1 MSTAYICPMCVFNC
15 DNLPDLEQHLEAHE
29 NNSIQSPVKQQQSNK
44 SVRNSP
50 LYAKS
55 QSALNLQQQQQQQN
69 RSPINNSSKP
79 LISSPTCSSPNKT
92 YDRRYSC
99 KSCPFST
106 HSVKAYFNHRQ
117 MAHGEQLIVTECPYC
132 DYASQY
138 PGKVK
143 KHLTDE
149 HPLQQISTVKS
160 PTQSNRTTLHGN
172 SINNTIEQN
181 AINNNVEKAITR
193 FTDCPF
199 CSFTS
204 VDSEAFRKHV
214 LTNHLSDKNFRCLV
228 CNRLYRYRGDC
239 SFHIRKKH
247 SDRMIGDNIES
258 LREYIGEFQP
268 NSMTAIELKE
278 LLSCPLTPSLASI
291 PSLNGTPNNIR
302 QSSTPLIQSQQPN
315 PPHAFRCGYCKFS
328 SVNSGDVKKHQTW
341 KHAGF
346 ESNILP
352 IDPNDP
358 QQQPIGCYKRKRVH
372 STKSTSNED
381 DGHTI
386 RRARISMPLQRELI
400 VDTSQS
406 AMVSIANTDN
416 DPVSGDLL
424 SPNDPR
430 PPPVDGDQL
439 AMKTTNN
446 HLSTQ
451 HQIFAIGA
459 LSSRVYKC
467 TRCERL
473 APHRWIIERHIRAK
487 HPSDSDN
494 MSNVII
500 EIEKPLATSTSG
512 EPMTATKSSSATSDQ
527 DSLTSTIPKAFSCSA
542 CSIQSYHLWVILR
555 HIRNVHHTDGSNAKI
570 IDNINNQIIED
581 SDDLES
587 DTPVHN
593 ISSNTMT
600 ITSNSNDDHNN
611 NNNNSNNKYNDD
623 KDETKTQ
630 QNSLNNEEMLTRL
643 INTAMTAR
651 KMNAPNSFLENL
663 PTSLMNN
670 NVAATLATLL
680 GQLTNKQLTQ
690 QQQQQQ
696 QQQCQGEK
704 APLAKRYKCSLCS
717 HISAWGGNV
726 KKHLKR
732 MHTGD
737 DGGYVIDLGVELAN
751 SGAHLST
758 QLSLMSN
765 TEELDEVDEKPM
777 VSMNTTKIRPTNGN
791 GYQLYQ
797 DFYQQS
803 SEIVNTKLKDIDNSP
818 SFAPMSSTNSFQST
832 RPERLY
838 GCSVCSFECTNPTN
852 IHRHVE
858 LHSGDDGGG
867 FQCSQCFFLSKWR
880 ASIRKHMISAH
891 GSSLASLTNV
901 LEPLTLVKSHDA
913 TVIVKKWLI
922 HENGIKH
929 EDDPNN
935 NNTHTMDASIYY
947 CSSCPYTNNSR
958 LSFEQHVIHHSLP
971 KTNANVYT
979 CTFCTFNSY
988 EQDSFEDHQIL
999 HIMKEDF
1006 QQDATANT
1014 LENTVI

>member
-1 MSTAYICPMCVFNC
+1 MATAYICPMCVFNC

-29 NNSIQSPVKQQQSNK
+29 NNSIQSPIKQQQQSNK

-55 QSALNLQQQQQQQN
+55 QAVLNLQQQQQHPQN
-69 RSPINNSSKP
+69 RSPINNSSIP
-79 LISSPTCSSPNKT
+79 IDSSPIRSSPNKT

-99 KSCPFST
+99 KLCPFST

-117 MAHGEQLIVTECPYC
+117 MAHGEQLIVTECPFC

-149 HPLQQISTVKS
+149 HPLKQITTVKS
-160 PTQSNRTTLHGN
+160 PNQSNRTISHGN

-181 AINNNVEKAITR
+181 GKTNIEKNTTR

-204 VDSEAFRKHV
+204 IDSEIFRKHV

-268 NSMTAIELKE
+268 NTMTANELKE

-291 PSLNGTPNNIR
+291 PSNGTSNNSR
-302 QSSTPLIQSQQPN
+302 QSIISLNQHQQPN
-315 PPHAFRCGYCKFS
+315 PPHSFRCGYCKFS

-341 KHAGF
+341 KHANL

-358 QQQPIGCYKRKRVH
+358 QQQPIVGYKRKRIH
-372 STKSTSNED
+372 STKTFIDAD
-381 DGHTI
+381 DGPII
-386 RRARISMPLQRELI
+386 RRPRISMPLQQDLTI
-400 VDTSQS
+400 DTSPAHIISTTNTNNDS
-406 AMVSIANTDN
+406 A
-416 DPVSGDLL
+416 PRDLL
-424 SPNDPR
+424 SPNEPQSLSIEDE
-430 PPPVDGDQL
+430 QSTI
-439 AMKTTNN
+439 KTNNN

-451 HQIFAIGA
+451 HQLSAIGS

-467 TRCERL
+467 IRCERL

-494 MSNVII
+494 MSNVIL
-500 EIEKPLATSTSG
+500 EIDKPLTSSTNG
-512 EPMTATKSSSATSDQ
+512 EPMTATKSSSTTLLTSTSSSTDQ
-527 DSLTSTIPKAFSCSA
+527 NALASTIPKAFSCSA

-555 HIRNVHHTDGSNAKI
+555 HIRNVHQNDGSNAKI

-581 SDDLES
+581 NDDLES
-587 DTPVHN
+587 DTPVHSV
-593 ISSNTMT
+593 SSNTT
-600 ITSNSNDDHNN
+600 TTSNSNDK
-611 NNNNSNNKYNDD
+611 NSNDNDEI
-623 KDETKTQ
+623 KSEQ
-630 QNSLNNEEMLTRL
+630 HNLSNEEMLTRL
-643 INTAMTAR
+643 INTAMTTR
-651 KMNAPNSFLENL
+651 KLNATNTFFENL

-670 NVAATLATLL
+670 NVAASLATLL
-680 GQLTNKQLTQ
+680 GQLTNKQLIQ

-696 QQQCQGEK
+696 QQLQGEK
-704 APLAKRYKCSLCS
+704 TPLVKRYKCSLCS

-732 MHTGD
+732 MHPD
-737 DGGYVIDLGVELAN
+737 DHSGHVIDLGLDLAN
-751 SGAHLST
+751 TTTQSPTEVSFTSNNDEINEMNEQQIVST
-758 QLSLMSN
+758 N
-765 TEELDEVDEKPM
+765 T
-777 VSMNTTKIRPTNGN
+777 NKIRTANEN
-791 GYQLYQ
+791 NQQ
-797 DFYQQS
+797 FYQQP
-803 SEIVNTKLKDIDNSP
+803 SEIINTKLKDIDNSP
-818 SFAPMSSTNSFQST
+818 SFAPSSSSSSTTNSCQST

-838 GCSVCSFECTNPTN
+838 GCSVCSYECTNPSN

-858 LHSGDDGGG
+858 LHCGDDGGG

-880 ASIRKHMISAH
+880 ASIRKHMASTH

-901 LEPLTLVKSHDA
+901 LEPLTLIKSDDA
-913 TVIVKKWLI
+913 TVIIKKWLI

-935 NNTHTMDASIYY
+935 NNTHTMDTSIYY
-947 CSSCPYTNNSR
+947 CSLCPYTNNNR
-958 LSFEQHVIHHSLP
+958 QLFEQHVIHHNLP
-971 KTNANVYT
+971 KTDEHVYT
-979 CTFCTFNSY
+979 CTFCTFNIN
-988 EQDSFEDHQIL
+988 EKDSFDNHQML
-999 HIMKEDF
+999 HIMREDF

-1014 LENTVI
+1014 LENSAI

>member
-1 MSTAYICPMCVFNC
+1 MATAYICPMCVFNC

-29 NNSIQSPVKQQQSNK
+29 NNSIQSPIKQQQSNK

-55 QSALNLQQQQQQQN
+55 QTVLNRQQQKQN
-69 RSPINNSSKP
+69 RSPINNSSIP
-79 LISSPTCSSPNKT
+79 LNTSPIRSSPNKT

-117 MAHGEQLIVTECPYC
+117 MAHGEQLIITECPFC

-149 HPLQQISTVKS
+149 HPLQQMSTDQS
-160 PTQSNRTTLHGN
+160 PDQSNRTISHEN

-181 AINNNVEKAITR
+181 GKINVEKMITR

-204 VDSEAFRKHV
+204 IDSEAFRKHV

-291 PSLNGTPNNIR
+291 PSNGIPINSR
-302 QSSTPLIQSQQPN
+302 QSSTTLIQHQQPN
-315 PPHAFRCGYCKFS
+315 PPHSFRCGYCKFS

-341 KHAGF
+341 KHANLT
-346 ESNILP
+346 SNILP

-358 QQQPIGCYKRKRVH
+358 QQQPIVGYKRKRIH
-372 STKSTSNED
+372 STKTSNNED
-381 DGHTI
+381 DGPSI
-386 RRARISMPLQRELI
+386 RRPRISMPLQRDLTI
-400 VDTSQS
+400 NTSPS
-406 AMVSIANTDN
+406 TIISTTNIDN
-416 DPVSGDLL
+416 DSAPRDLL
-424 SPNDPR
+424 SPNEPQSSSSF
-430 PPPVDGDQL
+430 DGEQSII
-439 AMKTTNN
+439 KTNNN

-451 HQIFAIGA
+451 HQLSAIGS

-467 TRCERL
+467 IRCERL

-487 HPSDSDN
+487 HPSDLDN
-494 MSNVII
+494 MSNII
-500 EIEKPLATSTSG
+500 LEIDKPLTTSING
-512 EPMTATKSSSATSDQ
+512 EPMTATKSSSATLLTSTSSSTDQ
-527 DSLTSTIPKAFSCSA
+527 DPLASTIPKAFSCSA
-542 CSIQSYHLWVILR
+542 CSLQSYHLWVILR
-555 HIRNVHHTDGSNAKI
+555 HIRNVHHNDGSNAKI

-581 SDDLES
+581 NDDLES
-587 DTPVHN
+587 DTPVHSV
-593 ISSNTMT
+593 SSNTMTTT
-600 ITSNSNDDHNN
+600 ITSNSNVNN
-611 NNNNSNNKYNDD
+611 NVHDNNEKTSEQNNL
-623 KDETKTQ
+623 
-630 QNSLNNEEMLTRL
+630 SNEEMLTRL
-643 INTAMTAR
+643 INTAMTTR
-651 KMNAPNSFLENL
+651 KLNATNTFFENL

-670 NVAATLATLL
+670 NVAASLATLL
-680 GQLTNKQLTQ
+680 GQLTNKQLIQ

-696 QQQCQGEK
+696 QQQQFQAEK
-704 APLAKRYKCSLCS
+704 APLVKRYKCSLCS

-732 MHTGD
+732 MHPGD
-737 DGGYVIDLGVELAN
+737 HSGHVIDLGLDLAN
-751 SGAHLST
+751 TIT
-758 QLSLMSN
+758 QSPTDVSLTSSN
-765 TEELDEVDEKPM
+765 DEVDE
-777 VSMNTTKIRPTNGN
+777 MNEQQIISTNINKIRSANEN
-791 GYQLYQ
+791 A
-797 DFYQQS
+797 QQS
-803 SEIVNTKLKDIDNSP
+803 YKQPSEIINTKLKDIDNSP
-818 SFAPMSSTNSFQST
+818 SFAPSSST

-838 GCSVCSFECTNPTN
+838 GCSVCSYECTNPSN

-880 ASIRKHMISAH
+880 ASIRKHMISTH

-901 LEPLTLVKSHDA
+901 LEPLILIKSNDA
-913 TVIVKKWLI
+913 TVIIKKWLI

-935 NNTHTMDASIYY
+935 NNTHTMDTSTYY
-947 CSSCPYTNNSR
+947 CSSCPYLNTNR
-958 LSFEQHVIHHSLP
+958 LLFEQHVIHHNSP
-971 KTNANVYT
+971 KTNENIYT
-979 CTFCTFNSY
+979 CSFCTFNIN
-988 EQDSFEDHQIL
+988 EKDSFDKHQTL

-1014 LENTVI
+1014 LENSVI

>member
-29 NNSIQSPVKQQQSNK
+29 NNSIQSPVKQQQQSNK

-55 QSALNLQQQQQQQN
+55 QSALNLQQQQQN
-69 RSPINNSSKP
+69 RSPINNSSKS

-106 HSVKAYFNHRQ
+106 HS
-117 MAHGEQLIVTECPYC
+117 
-132 DYASQY
+132 
-138 PGKVK
+138 
-143 KHLTDE
+143 
-149 HPLQQISTVKS
+149 
-160 PTQSNRTTLHGN
+160 
-172 SINNTIEQN
+172 
-181 AINNNVEKAITR
+181 
-193 FTDCPF
+193 
-199 CSFTS
+199 
-204 VDSEAFRKHV
+204 
-214 LTNHLSDKNFRCLV
+214 
-228 CNRLYRYRGDC
+228 
-239 SFHIRKKH
+239 
-247 SDRMIGDNIES
+247 
-258 LREYIGEFQP
+258 
-268 NSMTAIELKE
+268 
-278 LLSCPLTPSLASI
+278 
-291 PSLNGTPNNIR
+291 
-302 QSSTPLIQSQQPN
+302 PN

-381 DGHTI
+381 DCHTI
-386 RRARISMPLQRELI
+386 RRARISMPLQRELT
-400 VDTSQS
+400 VDTPQS
-406 AMVSIANTDN
+406 AIVSTANTDN
-416 DPVSGDLL
+416 DLASGDLL

-430 PPPVDGDQL
+430 ASSFDGDQL

-451 HQIFAIGA
+451 HQLFATGA

-500 EIEKPLATSTSG
+500 EIDKPLATSTNG

-593 ISSNTMT
+593 TSSNTMT
-600 ITSNSNDDHNN
+600 TTSNSNDDNNN

-630 QNSLNNEEMLTRL
+630 QNDLNNEEMLTRL

-651 KMNAPNSFLENL
+651 KMNAPNSFLENI
-663 PTSLMNN
+663 PASLMNN

-680 GQLTNKQLTQ
+680 GQLTSKQLPQ

-696 QQQCQGEK
+696 QYQGEK
-704 APLAKRYKCSLCS
+704 APLTKRYKCSLCS

-737 DGGYVIDLGVELAN
+737 DGGYVIDLGADLAN

-765 TEELDEVDEKPM
+765 TDEMDELDEKPM
-777 VSMNTTKIRPTNGN
+777 VSMNTTKIRSTNGN
-791 GYQLYQ
+791 GYQYYQ
-797 DFYQQS
+797 EFYQQS

-818 SFAPMSSTNSFQST
+818 SFAPISSTNSFQST

-838 GCSVCSFECTNPTN
+838 GCSACSFECTNPTN

-880 ASIRKHMISAH
+880 ASIRKHMMSAH

-935 NNTHTMDASIYY
+935 NNTHTMDTPIYY

-971 KTNANVYT
+971 KTNTNVYT

-988 EQDSFEDHQIL
+988 EQDSFEDHQML